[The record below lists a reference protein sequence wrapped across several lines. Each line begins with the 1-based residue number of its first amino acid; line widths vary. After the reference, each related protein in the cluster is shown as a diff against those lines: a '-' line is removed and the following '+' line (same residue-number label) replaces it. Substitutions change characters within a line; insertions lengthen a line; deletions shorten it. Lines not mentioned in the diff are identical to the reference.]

1 MFENHPK
8 KKIQIRSALE
18 ETFFVIFKHC
28 DWYAERKDPEGED
41 NPILMS
47 YKSSLDGHLKWVI
60 RQHHSILKSPL
71 NVSERRRPICSQKEI
86 RSCHDI
92 SKPYCQHLSSFYTTT
107 NCFSLFRGRILLHQ
121 LLRPIFFYLP
131 TTAVSKSLKS
141 LVLQHCERSKLRGF
155 DRERES
161 RTVLQV

>member
-1 MFENHPK
+1 M
-8 KKIQIRSALE
+8 
-18 ETFFVIFKHC
+18 IFKHC

-71 NVSERRRPICSQKEI
+71 NVSERRPICSQKEI

-92 SKPYCQHLSSFYTTT
+92 SKPYCQHLSSFNTTT

-121 LLRPIFFYLP
+121 LLRPIFFYL
-131 TTAVSKSLKS
+131 TTAVSKSFKKS
-141 LVLQHCERSKLRGF
+141 RFTTLRAKQASGF
-155 DRERES
+155 
-161 RTVLQV
+161 